1 MVWFRIQEKTK
12 VAKII
17 GIEFFSPIFR
27 YFLEE
32 GLKCV
37 TLGWLVLY
45 ERKRTPI
52 PPLRFSVALSGIH
65 LFGVIHAYITLGIT
79 GGGGYT

>member
-1 MVWFRIQEKTK
+1 MRI
-12 VAKII
+12 
-17 GIEFFSPIFR
+17 
-27 YFLEE
+27 
-32 GLKCV
+32 

-79 GGGGYT
+79 GGGVYVGLRDRDGTRD

>member
-1 MVWFRIQEKTK
+1 MRI
-12 VAKII
+12 
-17 GIEFFSPIFR
+17 
-27 YFLEE
+27 
-32 GLKCV
+32 

-79 GGGGYT
+79 GGVYVGLRDRDGTRD